1 MVEKLY
7 RLSEACLL
15 LGLHPRTIQKGDKQ
29 GKIHIVRTQGGRRRI
44 PESEVLRL
52 QGKLFKRDVIGYA
65 RVSSATQREDSERQ
79 AEYLQQQE
87 VYEVIKD
94 IGSGL
99 NDKRKGYRKLLSR
112 VLANEI
118 AKVVVV
124 YQDRTDSQDLD
135 LKSWRMFLLAT
146 VHRLKS

>member
-1 MVEKLY
+1 M
-7 RLSEACLL
+7 
-15 LGLHPRTIQKGDKQ
+15 DKQ